1 MITICENCQE
11 KNTIIEDDGQ
21 VVCSNCGLIYD
32 ENVIVNEY
40 EKRTFEGDDEQI
52 KRVALPERPEQV
64 AKRATVSVVSHIGQK
79 KVVRTYTK
87 QTKIDKNFKKIEHVL
102 SLAGVTKKIIDITK
116 ELYST
121 MAPNKNM
128 QGRNFN
134 HIIIALYYYANIIEG
149 QAKTFRQI
157 EKIFPSVKERQI
169 RKAFNCIKCYIVH
182 NDSEDKLINIEKD
195 YIRSYIGINQEKY
208 ESKMLSYDIITNINH
223 NSFLEGKSPNTVA
236 GISLLLS
243 YRLLS
248 DNSDSGEDFF
258 RTFSNKATL
267 SRAFEEIKCSL
278 DKIIPQK
285 YSDKIEMIK
294 NSKI

>member
-11 KNTIIEDDGQ
+11 KNTIIEEDGQ

-32 ENVIVNEY
+32 ENVIANEY

-64 AKRATVSVVSHIGQK
+64 AKRATVSVVSHIDQK
-79 KVVRTYTK
+79 KVVRTYMK

-102 SLAGVTKKIIDITK
+102 SLVGVTKKIIDITK

>member
-1 MITICENCQE
+1 MITIRENCQE

-248 DNSDSGEDFF
+248 DNCDSGEDFF

>member
-87 QTKIDKNFKKIEHVL
+87 QTKINKNFKKIEHVL

-157 EKIFPSVKERQI
+157 AKIFPSVKERQI

-248 DNSDSGEDFF
+248 DNCDSGEDFF

>member
-32 ENVIVNEY
+32 ENVIANEY

-52 KRVALPERPEQV
+52 KRVALPERPEQA

-102 SLAGVTKKIIDITK
+102 SLAGVTKKIRDITK

>member
-11 KNTIIEDDGQ
+11 KNTIIEEDGQ

-32 ENVIVNEY
+32 ENVIANEY

-102 SLAGVTKKIIDITK
+102 SLVGVTKKIIDITK